1 MEQERS
7 YGMKIEMVREICH
20 KIAADYGFKID
31 FPINDNGRLKTTLG
45 RVSYEAV
52 GDRVTNITRME
63 FSRQFLELGDE
74 SAIMDV
80 IRHELAHAFV
90 FMETGRKHGH
100 DYVFKAMCLR
110 IGTRLDMAES
120 DVGYRVPAEEINK
133 YTIRCSE
140 CGKIVGYRQRMC
152 PVVKTPENFQSS
164 CCHADLVVTQNF

>member
-1 MEQERS
+1 
-7 YGMKIEMVREICH
+7 
-20 KIAADYGFKID
+20 
-31 FPINDNGRLKTTLG
+31 
-45 RVSYEAV
+45 
-52 GDRVTNITRME
+52 ME